1 MSYDE
6 DHIAMAAEYVLGTLD
21 GEERAQVETMMSVD
35 PEFKLVVEQWERRLG
50 ELHAMVG
57 AVEPADEVW
66 GKIRT
71 AVTAIAP
78 ETAMR
83 LPEVTSVPAAVVPP
97 LVQEIT
103 PDGSNVVSLSD
114 RGRRWRGLAQLT
126 TALAAC
132 LGAFIAVQAYRPDL
146 LPERLR
152 PQGKTEVVQVQAPAP
167 AQFVAVLQRDGGSP
181 AFIMTLDTST
191 KEFTVRKAGSDAPAG
206 RSYELWMVPAGCHPA
221 ALARRDR
228 RDRLHHQACACGVRQ
243 CDDPRR
249 DLCGDGRA
257 GRRLA
262 DRRADDAAD
271 LCGQADRDGAGG
283 IDATA
288 CEALIRL
295 SRSENVSFHTPKK
308 KTPLGEGAFSVESLG
323 GRLHLSRRWGSA

>member
-78 ETAMR
+78 ETAIR
-83 LPEVTSVPAAVVPP
+83 LPEVTSVPAPIAPP
-97 LVQEIT
+97 LVQEIKA
-103 PDGSNVVSLSD
+103 DGSNVVQLSD
-114 RGRRWRGLAQLT
+114 RGRRWRSLAQLT

-146 LPERLR
+146 LPEELR
-152 PQGKTEVVQVQAPAP
+152 PKGKVEVVQAPAQ
-167 AQFVAVLQRDGGSP
+167 AQYVAVLQRDGGSP
-181 AFIMTLDTST
+181 AFIMTVDTTT
-191 KEFTVRKAGSDAPAG
+191 KEFTVRKAGPDAPAG
-206 RSYELWMVPAGCHPA
+206 RSYELWMVSDRLTQPRSLGVIGMTDFTTKPALTSFDNQTIQSAIYAVTVEPEGGSPSGSPTSAPIYAGKLIETVPA
-221 ALARRDR
+221 A
-228 RDRLHHQACACGVRQ
+228 
-243 CDDPRR
+243 
-249 DLCGDGRA
+249 
-257 GRRLA
+257 
-262 DRRADDAAD
+262 
-271 LCGQADRDGAGG
+271 
-283 IDATA
+283 
-288 CEALIRL
+288 
-295 SRSENVSFHTPKK
+295 STPAPPAK
-308 KTPLGEGAFSVESLG
+308 
-323 GRLHLSRRWGSA
+323 R

>member
-6 DHIAMAAEYVLGTLD
+6 DHIAMAAEYVLGTLN

-103 PDGSNVVSLSD
+103 ADGSNVVSLSD

-206 RSYELWMVPAGCHPA
+206 RSYELWMVPAGATQPRSLGVIGATDFTTKPVLAAFDNATIHGAIYAVTVEPEGGSPTGAPTTPPIYAGKLIETVPA
-221 ALARRDR
+221 A
-228 RDRLHHQACACGVRQ
+228 
-243 CDDPRR
+243 
-249 DLCGDGRA
+249 
-257 GRRLA
+257 
-262 DRRADDAAD
+262 
-271 LCGQADRDGAGG
+271 
-283 IDATA
+283 
-288 CEALIRL
+288 
-295 SRSENVSFHTPKK
+295 
-308 KTPLGEGAFSVESLG
+308 SVPPPAK
-323 GRLHLSRRWGSA
+323 R

>member
-83 LPEVTSVPAAVVPP
+83 LPEVTSVPAPAPP
-97 LVQEIT
+97 PVVQEIT
-103 PDGSNVVSLSD
+103 PDGAKVVSLSD
-114 RGRRWRGLAQLT
+114 RGRRWRSLAQLT
-126 TALAAC
+126 TALAAS
-132 LGAFIAVQAYRPDL
+132 LVAFVAVQAYRPDL
-146 LPERLR
+146 LPEKLR
-152 PQGKTEVVQVQAPAP
+152 PQPKVEVVQVPAPQP

-181 AFIMTLDTST
+181 AFIMTVDTGT
-191 KEFTVRKAGSDAPAG
+191 KEFTVRKAGPDAPAG
-206 RSYELWMVPAGCHPA
+206 RSYELWMVSDRFTQPRSLGVIGTTDFTTKPALASFDHATIHGAIYAVTVEPEGGSPSGSPTTAPIYAGKLIETVPA
-221 ALARRDR
+221 A
-228 RDRLHHQACACGVRQ
+228 
-243 CDDPRR
+243 
-249 DLCGDGRA
+249 
-257 GRRLA
+257 
-262 DRRADDAAD
+262 
-271 LCGQADRDGAGG
+271 
-283 IDATA
+283 
-288 CEALIRL
+288 
-295 SRSENVSFHTPKK
+295 STPPPAK
-308 KTPLGEGAFSVESLG
+308 
-323 GRLHLSRRWGSA
+323 R